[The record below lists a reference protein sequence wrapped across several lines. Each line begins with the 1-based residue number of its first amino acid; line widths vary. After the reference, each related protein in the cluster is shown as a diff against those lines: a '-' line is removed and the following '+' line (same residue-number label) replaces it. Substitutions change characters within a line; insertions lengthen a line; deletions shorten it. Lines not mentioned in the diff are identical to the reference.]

1 MNIYVGINLK
11 IKYMALIESYLITT
25 KNLNSIIDAIV
36 NAKAPDKFT
45 ISFLEQLGFKS
56 TNDRLY
62 LKLFK
67 DLRLLDGNGVPTS
80 KYYEFIDQ
88 TRTKK
93 ILAECIQEAYSE
105 LFQLNKNAQKMSKV
119 DVKNKLKTLF
129 QGKKT
134 DKVLDLMAKTFKD
147 LTNIADFS
155 SVSLS
160 RIEPEEYQTEEES
173 EYQDPKQLSEIIN
186 KKITTEMHYNI
197 QIHLP
202 ETKDI
207 AVFDAIFKSLKEHLL

>member
-1 MNIYVGINLK
+1 MP
-11 IKYMALIESYLITT
+11 LIESYLITT
-25 KNLNSIIDAIV
+25 KNLNAIV
-36 NAKAPDKFT
+36 SAVVSAQAPDKFT

-67 DLRLLDGNGVPTS
+67 DLNLLDGNGVPTE
-80 KYYEFIDQ
+80 KYFAFIDQ
-88 TRTKK
+88 SRTKK
-93 ILAECIQEAYSE
+93 ILGECIEEAYSD
-105 LFQLNKNAQKMSKV
+105 LFQLNRNAQKMTKSE
-119 DVKNKLKTLF
+119 VKNKMKTIF

-134 DKVLDLMAKTFKD
+134 DKVLDLMSKTFKD
-147 LTNIADFS
+147 LSNIADFENTG
-155 SVSLS
+155 LS
-160 RIEPEEYQTEEES
+160 KIEPDEYQAEEER
-173 EYQDPKQLSEIIN
+173 EYEDPKQLGEIIN
-186 KKITTEMHYNI
+186 KQITTEMHYNI

>member
-1 MNIYVGINLK
+1 
-11 IKYMALIESYLITT
+11 MALIESYLITT
-25 KNLNSIIDAIV
+25 KNLNSIIDTIV
-36 NAKAPDKFT
+36 NAQAPDKFT

-67 DLRLLDGNGVPTS
+67 DLGLLDGNGVPTS
-80 KYYEFIDQ
+80 NYYEFIDQ

-93 ILAECIQEAYSE
+93 VLAECIQEAYSE
-105 LFQLNKNAQKMSKV
+105 LFQLNKNAQKMSKA

-134 DKVLDLMAKTFKD
+134 DKVLDLMSKTFKD
-147 LTNIADFS
+147 LSNIADFS
-155 SVSLS
+155 NVGLS
-160 RIEPEEYQTEEES
+160 KVEPEEYQTEEEP
-173 EYQDPKQLSEIIN
+173 EYQDPKQLGEIIN